1 MLDNTVIGRP
11 EFIREQ
17 ENSGQRH
24 LSAEETVEIARI
36 QSDESIIGYAILKSN
51 GEEIESG
58 GAWKEMLAPI
68 FANIFYLADRLGGDF
83 GETEACPMLTME
95 GPDFEVAGC
104 MLSSARAVFIRQ
116 KRRHTRDVLRVV
128 S

>member
-1 MLDNTVIGRP
+1 MLDKSVTGKSEFARDRANTNPGY
-11 EFIREQ
+11 
-17 ENSGQRH
+17 

-36 QSDESIIGYAILKSN
+36 QSDESIIGYAILKPN
-51 GEEIESG
+51 GEEIDSG
-58 GAWKEMLAPI
+58 GAWKDMLAPI

-83 GETEACPMLTME
+83 GESENCPMLMME

-104 MLSSARAVFIRQ
+104 MLSSARVVFIRQ
-116 KRRHTRDVLRVV
+116 KRKQARDVLRLV